1 MPHSVQ
7 DAIRSGMRE
16 SRFFDDLENTS
27 SFPRETADEISKNQ
41 DWFLKLKAERYDQD
55 TKLKKEFFR
64 IITRLI
70 WAWSAA
76 IWLTLYFVGKYR
88 NGFYLSDTVV
98 CTLLKAT
105 FFAIIGLPVVA
116 AHHFFPKRK

>member
-1 MPHSVQ
+1 MNDFYEKIATEQSLGNQKYNPEE
-7 DAIRSGMRE
+7 IRKK
-16 SRFFDDLENTS
+16 LENDL
-27 SFPRETADEISKNQ
+27 FKQ
-41 DWFLKLKAERYDQD
+41 DIDA
-55 TKLKKEFFR
+55 KKDFFR
-64 IITRLI
+64 FIKLLTV
-70 WAWSAA
+70 AWSAA

-88 NGFYLSDTVV
+88 NGFYLSDTIV